1 MKSGHEETIERLPDY
16 LEGSLSDDLRDSVE
30 SHIMDCRECWSE
42 LSFIAEL
49 RKIEVP
55 DPSALFWQTL
65 PRKVSGQVREQ
76 RKKRFSLKSLFFSPL
91 PAVALL
97 AMVFVA
103 VVTFN
108 LNKEKKTPGSDPFFK
123 DPLMAEAIDDSAIEE
138 RDIPPITDQIA
149 ANEIYTSDED
159 PVEYSYHKEFASLSS
174 DELDRV
180 YQAVKRE
187 PSTGG

>member
-1 MKSGHEETIERLPDY
+1 MKSGHEETVERLPEY

-30 SHIMDCRECWSE
+30 SHIMDCQECWAE

-55 DPSALFWQTL
+55 DPGVLFWQTL
-65 PRKVSGQVREQ
+65 PRKVSWQVKEQ
-76 RKKRFSLKSLFFSPL
+76 RKKRFSLKSLFFGPL
-91 PAVALL
+91 PAAALI
-97 AMVFVA
+97 AIVFLA

-108 LNKEKKTPGSDPFFK
+108 LTKEKKSPGGDPFFK
-123 DPLMAEAIDDSAIEE
+123 DPLMVEAIDDSGIEE
-138 RDIPPITDQIA
+138 TDVPLITDQIA

-180 YQAVKRE
+180 YEAFKRE